1 MASGQGLTLLSGPAN
16 AGKVALL
23 LERYLDGLDRDPVL
37 IVPYGSDVERIER
50 ELLAKRGALL
60 SGRIGTFDD
69 LFERLARDGGANRP
83 VATDA
88 QRQLIVRT
96 AVSAASLNG
105 LGGSARFAGFADALS
120 SALSELESGLVEPT
134 DLEGDLARLY
144 GAYRAELDR
153 LELWDRDLQ
162 RRYAAERVAA
172 ELESWEGRPV
182 FAYGFEDLTGA
193 EWALLQA
200 LAGRAEVTVS
210 LPYEP
215 NRAAFDSLRRT
226 SDDLTALAAG
236 RIEELPPRY
245 DEIAPAALAHL
256 ERHLFSEQPPVGP
269 ELDGS
274 IRFLEGAGARGTL
287 ELVAE
292 EALGLIRGGTAA
304 EEILLVCPNLDR
316 HRAQIETAFGAI
328 GVPFA
333 IEGRI
338 RIGRTAFGKALF
350 SLLRFEWLGGDRHD
364 LYGFLRSPF
373 SGLTRAHVDYLE
385 GRLRGR
391 AINEPIR
398 VVEET
403 LKLRGQPLRVL
414 DIFREEVD
422 LPTAVRGLARSMVRA
437 AYGLDT
443 PPVSEEAILDLRA
456 EKAVAELLD
465 ELQDWLDLGGAL
477 SREEIF
483 TALERADLRL
493 ARGDEPGR
501 VGVTDL
507 LRARTRR
514 TEVVFLLGLEEGSL
528 PRRSQGSPFIAD
540 EERRSI
546 DERSRQARLVKPD
559 SVSRERFFFYTACTR
574 PSQRLYLVRE
584 AASDEGS
591 PREPSPFLDEVRALY
606 AEDDVA
612 RWTQRRS
619 LASLTWRVDE
629 APTDRERLRALS
641 ALAATDAGEASA
653 LARANGW
660 ERRLER
666 ARGAFSRPTEITD
679 PVLLDELRARATFG
693 VTELEGFADCSSIW
707 FIERV
712 ISPRTID
719 GEVDARLRGSIAHQT
734 LYKFFSGVPK
744 RLGIERLD
752 AERIDDGLVFLR
764 ECLAEAIES
773 GVWLELGDLQ
783 RRELEESLWR
793 DLEHYVR
800 EEAESPLGLV
810 PQRFEVSF
818 GSDRS
823 APELQS
829 GLKIDGFA
837 LTGKIDRIDL
847 DPFSARGIVQDY
859 KSGKTAHSAAKIE
872 SELRLQ
878 IPLYMLVLRDLVG
891 IEPLGGLYRAL
902 AGERQARGLLRAE
915 AEQDVPGFAPRDYL
929 DEEEFW
935 AQTERAKEHALRFVE
950 GIRSGEVRHDPK
962 GGFPCPTWCDLWSMC
977 RVARS

>member
-1 MASGQGLTLLSGPAN
+1 VGSGQGLTLLAGPAN

-23 LERYLDGLDRDPVL
+23 LERYLAALERDPWL
-37 IVPYGSDVERIER
+37 IVPYGSDIERIER
-50 ELLAKRGALL
+50 ELLGRHGALL

-69 LFERLARDGGANRP
+69 FFARLARDGGANRP
-83 VATDA
+83 VASDA

-96 AVSAASLNG
+96 AVSATSLNG
-105 LGGSARFAGFADALS
+105 LGTSARFNGFADALAG
-120 SALSELESGLVEPT
+120 ALGELESGLVEPG

-144 GAYRAELDR
+144 AAYRAELDR
-153 LELWDRDLQ
+153 LELWDRDLL

-172 ELESWEGRPV
+172 ELDSWEGHPV

-215 NRAAFDSLRRT
+215 NRVAFDSLRRT
-226 SDDLTALAAG
+226 SEDLTALAAG

-245 DEIAPAALAHL
+245 EEVAPPALAHL
-256 ERHLFSEQPPVGP
+256 ERHLFSERPPAGP
-269 ELDGS
+269 GLDGS
-274 IRFLEGAGARGTL
+274 IRFLEGSGARGTV

-292 EALGLIRGGTAA
+292 KALALIRDGTAP

-316 HRAQIETAFGAI
+316 HRAQVETAFGAL
-328 GVPFA
+328 GVPYA

-391 AINEPIR
+391 AVNEPGR

-414 DIFREEVD
+414 DIFREEAD
-422 LPTAVRGLARSMVRA
+422 PLAAVGGLARSMVRA
-437 AYGLDT
+437 AYGLEA
-443 PPVSEEAILDLRA
+443 PPVGSEAVLDLRA
-456 EKAVAELLD
+456 EKAVADLLD
-465 ELQDWLDLGGAL
+465 ELRAWCDLGGGL
-477 SREEIF
+477 TREEIF
-483 TALERADLRL
+483 GALERAELRL

-501 VGVTDL
+501 VAVTDL

-528 PRRSQGSPFIAD
+528 PHRFQGSPFIAD

-574 PSQRLYLVRE
+574 PSRRLYLVRE

-591 PREPSPFLDEVRALY
+591 PREPSPFWEEVRTLFPD
-606 AEDDVA
+606 EEVA
-612 RWTQRRS
+612 RATERRS
-619 LASLTWRVDE
+619 LSALTRPIDD
-629 APTDRERLRALS
+629 APTERERLRALS
-641 ALAATDAGEASA
+641 ALAATDASDASA

-666 ARGAFSRPTEITD
+666 ARSAFTRPTEITD
-679 PVLLDELRARATFG
+679 PALLDHLRSRATFG

-734 LYKFFSGVPK
+734 LYKFFSGIPK
-744 RLGIERLD
+744 RLGVERLD
-752 AERIDDGLVFLR
+752 AERLEEGLLFLR

-783 RRELEESLWR
+783 RRELEEGLWR
-793 DLEHYVR
+793 DLEHFVR
-800 EEAESPLGLV
+800 GEAESPLGLV
-810 PQRFEVSF
+810 PRRFEVSF

-823 APELQS
+823 SPELQS
-829 GLKIDGFA
+829 GLQIDGFA

-891 IEPLGGLYRAL
+891 IEPMGGLYRAL
-902 AGERQARGLLRAE
+902 AGERQARGLLRAQ
-915 AEQDVPGFAPRDYL
+915 AKDDVPGFAPRDYL
-929 DEEEFW
+929 DEDEFW

-950 GIRSGEVRHDPK
+950 RIRSGEVRHDPK
-962 GGFPCPTWCDLWSMC
+962 GGFPCPTWCDLSSMC

>member
-23 LERYLDGLDRDPVL
+23 LERYLEALDRDPVL

-69 LFERLARDGGANRP
+69 LFQRLARDGGANRP
-83 VATDA
+83 VVTNA

-105 LGGSARFAGFADALS
+105 LGPSARFTGFADALS
-120 SALSELESGLVEPT
+120 GALSELESGLVEPT
-134 DLEGDLARLY
+134 DLEGDLAGLY
-144 GAYRAELDR
+144 TAYRAELDR

-215 NRAAFDSLRRT
+215 NRVAFDSLRRT

-245 DEIAPAALAHL
+245 AEVAPAALAHL
-256 ERHLFSEQPPVGP
+256 ERHLFSEQPPAGP

-274 IRFLEGAGARGTL
+274 VRFLEGAGARGTL

-292 EALGLIRGGTAA
+292 EMLELIRGGTAP
-304 EEILLVCPNLDR
+304 EEILLVSPNLDR
-316 HRAQIETAFGAI
+316 HRAQVETAFGAL
-328 GVPFA
+328 GVPYA

-391 AINEPIR
+391 AINEPGR

-414 DIFREEVD
+414 DIFREEAD
-422 LPTAVRGLARSMVRA
+422 LLTAVRGLARSMVRA
-437 AYGLDT
+437 AYGLEA
-443 PPVSEEAILDLRA
+443 PPVGEEAILDLRA

-465 ELQDWLDLGGAL
+465 ELKDWLDLGGAL

-483 TALERADLRL
+483 SALERAELRL

-501 VGVTDL
+501 VAVTDL

-540 EERRSI
+540 EERRAI
-546 DERSRQARLVKPD
+546 DERSRDSRLVKPD
-559 SVSRERFFFYTACTR
+559 PVSRERFFFYTACTR
-574 PSQRLYLVRE
+574 PSHRLFLVRE
-584 AASDEGS
+584 AASDDGS
-591 PREPSPFLDEVRALY
+591 PRRAEPVLGRGARALPGRGRGPLRHGGGPSPRSPGAS
-606 AEDDVA
+606 
-612 RWTQRRS
+612 TRRRPS
-619 LASLTWRVDE
+619 ASGCESV
-629 APTDRERLRALS
+629 S
-641 ALAATDAGEASA
+641 ALAATDAGDASA

-666 ARGAFSRPTEITD
+666 ARGAFTRPTEITD
-679 PVLLDELRARATFG
+679 PVLLDYLRARGTFG

-734 LYKFFSGVPK
+734 LYKFFSGIPK

-752 AERIDDGLVFLR
+752 AERLDDGLVFLR
-764 ECLAEAIES
+764 ECLDR
-773 GVWLELGDLQ
+773 GNRQ
-783 RRELEESLWR
+783 RCLARAPRPPAPRARGE
-793 DLEHYVR
+793 
-800 EEAESPLGLV
+800 PLARPRAL
-810 PQRFEVSF
+810 RSRARRSRRSVSSRG
-818 GSDRS
+818 GSRSRS
-823 APELQS
+823 AP
-829 GLKIDGFA
+829 
-837 LTGKIDRIDL
+837 
-847 DPFSARGIVQDY
+847 SARHPSCRAASRSTASRSRGRSTGSTSTRSAPAGSSRTTSRGRRSTRRRRSSRSSSC
-859 KSGKTAHSAAKIE
+859 KSRCTCSYCAISSA
-872 SELRLQ
+872 SSRW
-878 IPLYMLVLRDLVG
+878 
-891 IEPLGGLYRAL
+891 
-902 AGERQARGLLRAE
+902 AGS
-915 AEQDVPGFAPRDYL
+915 
-929 DEEEFW
+929 
-935 AQTERAKEHALRFVE
+935 T
-950 GIRSGEVRHDPK
+950 
-962 GGFPCPTWCDLWSMC
+962 
-977 RVARS
+977 ARSPASAKPAGS